1 MNIQPV
7 MTQSKLGLIQ
17 EVMSMLEKVMM
28 CQLGLT
34 QAVLTPKTLN
44 TPLRPGGLHG
54 NDALQTDMVLI
65 SLIDF
70 YQSKRTLSP

>member
-1 MNIQPV
+1 MKLSNTLLMNIQPV

-17 EVMSMLEKVMM
+17 KELEKVMM

-34 QAVLTPKTLN
+34 QAVLTLKTLN
-44 TPLRPGGLHG
+44 TPLRPRDLHG
-54 NDALQTDMVLI
+54 NNTLQTDMVLI

-70 YQSKRTLSP
+70 